1 MKTEALQPAAM
12 TLIFTPN
19 LVREFGRKSLREDTA
34 DTAVDVYTQALQ
46 TTFKPTARAKSVPEF
61 EERWSKAIVRY
72 AKIYDIILR
81 SYIERLGPSH
91 FRLQY
96 IKSITQTQHDFQ
108 KLSIAIHDLS
118 DLYQRH
124 VADSINIATHYDEI
138 FQNYEPQTLD
148 RVNTLLRESNY
159 GITLLYLLLSGDIS
173 GPLWV
178 ILKVKDRSHESLAE
192 IERTFKLPTESRL
205 SGSLEGNFDFFLNP
219 RGR

>member
-205 SGSLEGNFDFFLNP
+205 SGSLEGDFDFFLDP
-219 RGR
+219 RSR

>member
-1 MKTEALQPAAM
+1 M

-205 SGSLEGNFDFFLNP
+205 SGSLEGDFDFFLDP
-219 RGR
+219 RSR